1 MRRGSLKHKN
11 TIYKKEEMINKQATM
26 FKFSS
31 KQRNINSNI
40 IFNHHP
46 VLSRSVMSNFCDP
59 MDYSPPGSSVHGG
72 SPSKNTGLGC
82 HALLQG
88 IFPTQKSNPCL
99 LHLLHYRHIPYHRTP
114 GEAHLYQY
122 IDINIVISIDT

>member
-26 FKFSS
+26 FKFSR

-82 HALLQG
+82 HDLLQG
-88 IFPTQKSNPCL
+88 IFPTQESNLGLPHCRQIL
-99 LHLLHYRHIPYHRTP
+99 YHLSHQGR
-114 GEAHLYQY
+114 
-122 IDINIVISIDT
+122 